1 MKITSLTTPQEVS
14 NKTKSIMES
23 EVIPNMLLKNAGKP
37 NGFVTEKKDYQYWL
51 NRVCGRHE

>member
-1 MKITSLTTPQEVS
+1 MKITSSTTPQEVS
-14 NKTKSIMES
+14 KKTKSIMES

-51 NRVCGRHE
+51 NRVCGRRG

>member
-1 MKITSLTTPQEVS
+1 MKITSSTTPQEVS
-14 NKTKSIMES
+14 KKTKSIMES

-51 NRVCGRHE
+51 NRVCGKRG